1 MKKFLICAA
10 VIIGMLCG
18 VVPMVASAQTVAGT
32 ECDQVFAATVGEL
45 LDCED
50 TSVKAVRKTLY
61 DIEVNPLGFI
71 YEFTADC
78 TDGYAVFLWEDEKFI
93 PQEVIPEGA
102 SPYAEAEGK
111 CVYVCSYTYLDYNN
125 GEYADLNNGVTLSS
139 ETVNL
144 MAENAVYGS
153 AGIMPLA
160 TSVVTIQFASK
171 DKSEYL
177 MSVQPPRY
185 CTSPFTSAC
194 ACIAGANIIGFYDRY
209 YENLIPDYEPGYLLM
224 DILYLYYTQTS
235 TTDDVIRQLYA
246 DMGTTDKGTTESQ
259 FKSGMTKYCNR
270 AGYSISYTSMMSGGN
285 VNFIQMARY
294 MEEYNQ
300 PVALFLSGYN
310 VADIDEY
317 EDKDVYGYYY
327 NEGNHVMVGFGYRYL
342 TYTYSNSKTETFN
355 LIYVA
360 SCDSRSSYGYYNIK
374 YNNSTLNSA
383 LAINIY

>member
-1 MKKFLICAA
+1 MKKFLICAS
-10 VIIGMLCG
+10 IISGLLCG

-32 ECDQVFAATVGEL
+32 ECDQVFAAMVGEL

-61 DIEVNPLGFI
+61 DIEVDPIGFI
-71 YEFTADC
+71 YEFTADG

-111 CVYVCSYTYLDYNN
+111 CVYVCSYTYLDYTN
-125 GEYADLNNGVTLSS
+125 GEYTDLNNGVTLTS

-160 TSVVTIQFASK
+160 TSLVTVEFASK
-171 DKSEYL
+171 DKHEYL
-177 MSVQPPRY
+177 MSLQPPIY
-185 CTSPFTSAC
+185 NSSPYISSC

-209 YENLIPDYEPGYLLM
+209 YENLIPDYEPGYM
-224 DILYLYYTQTS
+224 FMGVAYLYYIQTGPV
-235 TTDDVIRQLYA
+235 DEVVKQLYV
-246 DMGTTDKGTTESQ
+246 DMGTTNNGTSESQ

-270 AGYSISYTSMMSGGN
+270 AGYSISYTSLMSGSSIN
-285 VNFIQMARY
+285 YSKVIQY
-294 MEEYNQ
+294 IEEYNQ

-310 VADIDEY
+310 VGTVGESDN
-317 EDKDVYGYYY
+317 KDTYGYYY
-327 NEGNHVMVGFGYRYL
+327 SAANHVMVGFGYRYV

-355 LIYVA
+355 FIYV
-360 SCDSRSSYGYYNIK
+360 SSGNDNSSYGYYNIR
-374 YNNSTLNSA
+374 YNNTEIDDV